1 MTTGFTHLIDTD
13 HEVSTLVDLLSYRSQ
28 NQSDQTAYTFLED
41 GETEAG
47 RLTYQELDR
56 LARAIA
62 FKLQSLDAV
71 GSRALLLYQP
81 GLEFIAA
88 FFGCLYAGVVAVP
101 AYPPRRNQNMS
112 RLQAVVTDAQAV
124 VALTTTSLLDNI
136 EGRFAENPEL
146 AKLHWL
152 TTDNIAGDLAQV
164 WQAPEVSSETL
175 AFLQYTSG
183 STGTPKGVMVSHG
196 NLLHNSALI
205 NECFADTPNSRGV
218 SWLPPYHDM
227 G

>member
-1 MTTGFTHLIDTD
+1 MTTYFTSSTDTG
-13 HEVSTLVDLLSYRSQ
+13 HEVSTWVDLLSYRAQ
-28 NQSDQTAYTFLED
+28 NQSDKTAYTFLQD

-47 RLTYQELDR
+47 RLTYKELDR

-62 FKLQSLDAV
+62 KQLQSLDAT
-71 GSRALLLYQP
+71 GSRALLLYPP

-101 AYPPRRNQNMS
+101 AYPPRRNQNIS
-112 RLQAVVTDAQAV
+112 RLQAIVSDTQAA
-124 VALTTTSLLDNI
+124 VALTTTSELTNI
-136 EGRFAENPEL
+136 ERRFAQNREL
-146 AKLHWL
+146 AALRWL
-152 TTDNIAGDLAQV
+152 VTDKIASNLASD
-164 WQAPEVSSETL
+164 WQEPTVSRDTL

-205 NECFADTPNSRGV
+205 HKCSGGDKGSKGIAV
-218 SWLPPYHDM
+218 
-227 G
+227 